1 MFFFGFKVQYLYHRI
16 LPVHLQVQL
25 LIKPILSAFF
35 NFKVG
40 LSIGIPASVS
50 HSGNGEFRYRTG
62 SPYSGA
68 GQVPAS
74 AYLFIPVPGIQ
85 DADQAY
91 IPAFKNTSQRGKKI
105 HTPCTST
112 SVSVGQGYILYV
124 HPARPYCWWWK
135 GTHPGRPYCW
145 W

>member
-1 MFFFGFKVQYLYHRI
+1 MGFFGFKNQYLYHRI

-25 LIKPILSAFF
+25 LIKPILLAFF

-62 SPYSGA
+62 SPYSST

-74 AYLFIPVPGIQ
+74 AYLFIPVPGRQ

-91 IPAFKNTSQRGKKI
+91 IPAFKNTSQKGKRYI
-105 HTPCTST
+105 HPER
-112 SVSVGQGYILYV
+112 L
-124 HPARPYCWWWK
+124 HL
-135 GTHPGRPYCW
+135 
-145 W
+145 